1 MATKA
6 KADDQAGAKS
16 SESAGGARKK
26 VIHVRLDGKTKTLP
40 FADLS
45 VTARSTDDE
54 IIAVLAKQ
62 LRVDIERFALLNVE
76 RTKDGNIFIRPDSIF
91 SEK

>member
-6 KADDQAGAKS
+6 KADDQAGVQS
-16 SESAGGARKK
+16 SESAGGGRKK

-40 FADLS
+40 FSDLS
-45 VTARSTDDE
+45 VTTRSTDDE

-91 SEK
+91 SDK